1 MDGVIDESLIK
12 IRDLT
17 ATVKLNNGE
26 ILTTVSNAHLELKRG
41 HSYAIVGKSGS
52 GKTSLISIIGLLNR
66 CYQGEYI
73 YNGTP
78 VSTLSDRKLS
88 MLRANNIGF
97 VFQNYSLIKHL
108 RVWENIELP
117 LLYAKK
123 SLSKRQRQEHIH
135 NLLQSV
141 GLAGKA
147 NDYPSNLSG
156 GEQQRVAI
164 ARALAVSPEAILCD
178 EPTGALDKKTGQQV
192 MSLLLKVVKENKI
205 MLLLV
210 THDPDIENT
219 CDTIFRMDEGR
230 ICYVENDS

>member
-108 RVWENIELP
+108 RVWENVSVKYEYEKTSHASVKAWLVFQNQIFIYVE
-117 LLYAKK
+117 
-123 SLSKRQRQEHIH
+123 RQRSGACAG
-135 NLLQSV
+135 NKAVAQS
-141 GLAGKA
+141 
-147 NDYPSNLSG
+147 
-156 GEQQRVAI
+156 
-164 ARALAVSPEAILCD
+164 SPLDASI
-178 EPTGALDKKTGQQV
+178 GALV
-192 MSLLLKVVKENKI
+192 R
-205 MLLLV
+205 
-210 THDPDIENT
+210 THV
-219 CDTIFRMDEGR
+219 R
-230 ICYVENDS
+230 